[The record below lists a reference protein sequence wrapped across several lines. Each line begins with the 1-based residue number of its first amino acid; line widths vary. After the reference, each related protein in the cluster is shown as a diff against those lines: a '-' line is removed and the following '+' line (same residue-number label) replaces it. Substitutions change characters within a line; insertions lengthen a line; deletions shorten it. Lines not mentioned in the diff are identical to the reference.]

1 MGRKQRLRAERKAKA
16 PLKSQN
22 ALSPPPAPDRL
33 KHLDR
38 WLTGLGF
45 IALLGLAAFVAPGLA
60 RKQDHDFQSTVKQSI
75 TALQEPDLQRVHAEL
90 TPILQGNYT
99 PAQLGTL
106 LQERQ
111 LLDLRGLEAVEEQ
124 KTGTQGV
131 VHMRFQQR
139 GQTGWLSALY
149 LNLPELTLQNRWRLA
164 SLCRSDL
171 AVQEQAQQ
179 FVTALQ
185 QQRWESALGLTTAS
199 LSTPPPDA
207 PDAARLQSLRRELPT
222 GPVAS
227 WESLRIQDHQLL
239 LAARWPSARLRLR
252 LQVDPLSCQ
261 VRIAGTELL
270 APGAAP

>member
-1 MGRKQRLRAERKAKA
+1 MGRKQRLRAERKAQVLTKH
-16 PLKSQN
+16 QIEN
-22 ALSPPPAPDRL
+22 PPAPERL

-45 IALLGLAAFVAPGLA
+45 LALLGLAVFVAPGLA
-60 RKQDHDFQSTVKQSI
+60 RKQDHDFQTTVSQSMA
-75 TALQEPDLQRVHAEL
+75 ALEQPELQQIHAGL
-90 TPILQGNYT
+90 APLLQGNYT

-111 LLDLRGLEAVEEQ
+111 LRHLRELNAVEEQ

-131 VHMRFQQR
+131 VHMRFQQE

-164 SLCRSDL
+164 SLCRSDR
-171 AVQEQAQQ
+171 AIQQQAEL

-185 QQRWESALGLTTAS
+185 QQRWESALALTTAS
-199 LSTPPPDA
+199 LHTPPADA

-222 GPVAS
+222 QAVEN
-227 WESLRIQDHQLL
+227 WESLRIQDHQLVI
-239 LAARWPSARLRLR
+239 AARWPSARLRLR
-252 LQVDPLSCQ
+252 AQLDPLSCQ
-261 VRIAGTELL
+261 ARIAGTELL